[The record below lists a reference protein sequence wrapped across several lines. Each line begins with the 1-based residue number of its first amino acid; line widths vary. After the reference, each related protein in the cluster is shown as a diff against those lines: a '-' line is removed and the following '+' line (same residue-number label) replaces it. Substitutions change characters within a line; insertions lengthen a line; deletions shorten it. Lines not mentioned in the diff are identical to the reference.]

1 MKVKIQKGKKTRN
14 YKVISSWS
22 EVTLEKWLRL
32 VDLEE
37 KGASEEALGTITEL
51 SNIPKKLVKELSIGD
66 VSAIMERVGVLQH
79 QANSSLKRIIEIEGK
94 EYGFHP
100 SLDRITLG
108 EFADLETFLKM
119 GIHKHLPEVMAI
131 LYRPVVEK
139 KNKIYTIEAYDGDI
153 SIRAEEMRKMSAEQV
168 QSALVFFWTL
178 GKELSQILPSV
189 LMEQLKNIQKQ
200 GLAKVSQKSGDGS
213 E

>member
-32 VDLEE
+32 ADLEE
-37 KGASEEALGTITEL
+37 AGASEEALGTITEL

-66 VSAIMERVGVLQH
+66 VSAIMDRVGLLQH
-79 QANSSLKRIIEIEGK
+79 QANSSLKRIIEIEGV

-119 GIHKHLPEVMAI
+119 GIQKHLPEVMAI
-131 LYRPVVEK
+131 LYRPIVEK
-139 KNKIYTIEAYDGDI
+139 KNNIYTIEKYDGNI
-153 SIRAEEMRKMSAEQV
+153 EIRTEVMKRMKAEEV
-168 QSALVFFWTL
+168 QAALVFFWSFA
-178 GKELSQILPSV
+178 KELLIALPSSLTRRLKV
-189 LMEQLKNIQKQ
+189 TREQLQ
-200 GLAKVSQKSGDGS
+200 AKASQKNGDGS